1 MRKKETFAV
10 VKKKEKRINH
20 DGGCNQC
27 MGWVGYQGVHTVLTL
42 GAFAAILFLSILFKR
57 GSQNT
62 SERDATAGWL

>member
-1 MRKKETFAV
+1 M
-10 VKKKEKRINH
+10 
-20 DGGCNQC
+20 
-27 MGWVGYQGVHTVLTL
+27 HTVLTL